1 MTATLDRPV
10 DPQVAEKPINPSP
23 STLAGK
29 VPTLAP
35 SAAAHLTEEQIDA
48 LGAELDALR
57 AEVVGSLGEADAAY
71 IHKVIRWQR
80 GLEVGGRAA
89 LLFSLFPPAWIAG
102 TAALSASKIL
112 DNMEL
117 GHNILHGQWDWMR
130 DPKINSR
137 TWEWDHSSPSE
148 FWQKSHNY
156 EHHTFTNVRGKDRD
170 LGYAVMRITPEQEW
184 RPADLGQPV
193 TNLLLSLF
201 FEYAITLY
209 DLEFD
214 RVLEGR
220 KTWAE
225 LRSQAGTIWRK
236 GRKQWAKDFVL
247 FPLLSGPGFLATLAA
262 NITAGTVR
270 NVWSHAV
277 IFCGHFPDGTET
289 FEEDRLEGETR
300 GEWYVRQLLG
310 SANLTGGPLF
320 HLMTGNLSHQIE
332 HHLFPDVP
340 SNRYSQIASRVQ
352 DICERYGLPYTAG
365 PLPVQYAKVVKKI
378 FRLAL
383 PGGGPKTA

>member
-10 DPQVAEKPINPSP
+10 ETTEKPINPLP

-35 SAAAHLTEEQIDA
+35 SAAAHLTPEQVER
-48 LGAELDALR
+48 LGEELDALR
-57 AEVVGSLGEADAAY
+57 AEVMATLGEKDAEY
-71 IHKVIRWQR
+71 IQRLVRLQR

-89 LLFSLFPPAWIAG
+89 LLFSLFPPAWLAG
-102 TAALSASKIL
+102 TAALSVSKIL

-130 DPKINSR
+130 DPKIHST
-137 TWEWDHSSPSE
+137 TWEWDHSSPAE

-156 EHHTFTNVRGKDRD
+156 EHHTFTNVRGRDRD

-184 RPADLGQPV
+184 RPADLLQPL
-193 TNLLLSLF
+193 TNVLLSLF
-201 FEYAITLY
+201 FEYAITIY
-209 DLEFD
+209 DLE
-214 RVLEGR
+214 LEKLQEGT
-220 KTWAE
+220 KTKAE
-225 LRSQAGTIWRK
+225 VAAQLRTIWRK

-247 FPLLSGPGFLATLAA
+247 FPLLSGPGFLTTLAA
-262 NITAGTVR
+262 NVTAGTVR
-270 NVWSHAV
+270 NIWSHAV

-289 FEEDRLEGETR
+289 FEEDRLEGETK

-310 SANLTGGPLF
+310 SANLTGSPAF
-320 HLMTGNLSHQIE
+320 HVMTGNLSHQIE
-332 HHLFPDVP
+332 HHLFPDMP
-340 SNRYSQIASRVQ
+340 SNRYGTIAPRVRE
-352 DICERYGLPYTAG
+352 ICERYGLPYTAG
-365 PLPVQYAKVVKKI
+365 SLPRQYAKVVRKI

-383 PGGGPKTA
+383 PGGGPKKR

>member
-10 DPQVAEKPINPSP
+10 DPQVVEKPIKPLP

-29 VPTLAP
+29 VPTLEP
-35 SAAAHLTEEQIDA
+35 SASAHLTEEQIDA

-57 AEVVGSLGEADAAY
+57 AEVVASLGEADAAY

-89 LLFSLFPPAWIAG
+89 LLFSLFPPAWLAG
-102 TAALSASKIL
+102 TAALSVSKIL

-383 PGGGPKTA
+383 PGGGPKTV